1 MCCGIQAAAL
11 TQAALCHV
19 LWYTGGGA
27 NSGNT
32 LSWAVVY
39 QHSAMCSG
47 IQAAALAQAALL
59 YLAHVGALATS
70 QMTVSEQLLMQ
81 LASDTHY
88 VGIGGT

>member
-1 MCCGIQAAAL
+1 MCCGIQAVAL
-11 TQAALCHV
+11 TQATLCHGQ
-19 LWYTGGGA
+19 WYT
-27 NSGNT
+27 ST
-32 LSWAVVY
+32 LPCAVVY
-39 QHSAMCSG
+39 QHTVMCSG